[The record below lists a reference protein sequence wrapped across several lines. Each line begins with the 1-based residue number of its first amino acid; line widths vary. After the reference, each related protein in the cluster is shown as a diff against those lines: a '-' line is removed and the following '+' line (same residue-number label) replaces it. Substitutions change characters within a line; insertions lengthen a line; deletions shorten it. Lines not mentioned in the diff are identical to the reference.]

1 MKRPRCVLLPGIS
14 IFRLVLISCVFLC
27 SIPRGF
33 SSKAVTLGSIQISN
47 THEFLAG
54 KPTIYFYCR
63 GEKKII
69 LPDVKEK
76 HFFYTFRG
84 KESWQPLTELTD
96 NKCKRCGLYEMD
108 SIKSDDVF
116 DEWELCLD
124 DFVDGKSIHFKEEEF
139 NATFIC
145 EECRA
150 AADAGITSG
159 SKSVSV
165 DNKMH
170 VVLVIVISALVS
182 VIAAAGTV
190 GAYRYWQKRKREQEQ
205 ARFLKLFE
213 DGDDIEDELGLGQI

>member
-1 MKRPRCVLLPGIS
+1 
-14 IFRLVLISCVFLC
+14 
-27 SIPRGF
+27 
-33 SSKAVTLGSIQISN
+33 
-47 THEFLAG
+47 
-54 KPTIYFYCR
+54 
-63 GEKKII
+63 
-69 LPDVKEK
+69 
-76 HFFYTFRG
+76 
-84 KESWQPLTELTD
+84 
-96 NKCKRCGLYEMD
+96 MD
-108 SIKSDDVF
+108 GIKSDDVF

-124 DFVDGKSIHFKEEEF
+124 DFVDGKSIHFKEEF

-145 EECRA
+145 EECTA

-159 SKSVSV
+159 SKSGSV

-213 DGDDIEDELGLGQI
+213 DGDDIKDELGLGQI